1 MATTTPGADMAPKTK
16 RARYF
21 ALLVLACLMFA
32 GQGTAIKSVSG
43 KLSPIQIV
51 FLPFC
56 AATILLLPLLDWKRL
71 ARLSRGDWGRLIVAG
86 VVGQMLAQLG
96 MVWGIRLS
104 LASNAAILGLMLPV
118 ISTILAAVVLREKIT
133 GLRVLALGIG
143 LLGVILLSAG
153 NIRQSSFLEM
163 HYLSGNMLI
172 LAGLSA
178 SAFYNVYCKG
188 LFGRL
193 GQINVLVLSYI
204 PAALASLPLLL
215 SVAPLPEGALK
226 ELSVQSWVAL
236 GYQALVTY
244 SAAMLLLFYALKHL
258 DVAVV
263 SLGLYLLPVF
273 GVLLA
278 ATLLGERLSA
288 LALCGVAVVL
298 LSTVLIA
305 HYDGKVKESG
315 VSPES

>member
-1 MATTTPGADMAPKTK
+1 
-16 RARYF
+16 
-21 ALLVLACLMFA
+21 LL
-32 GQGTAIKSVSG
+32 
-43 KLSPIQIV
+43 
-51 FLPFC
+51 
-56 AATILLLPLLDWKRL
+56 
-71 ARLSRGDWGRLIVAG
+71 
-86 VVGQMLAQLG
+86 
-96 MVWGIRLS
+96 
-104 LASNAAILGLMLPV
+104 LPV

-153 NIRQSSFLEM
+153 NLRQSSFLEM

-215 SVAPLPEGALK
+215 WVAPLPDCALK
-226 ELSVQSWVAL
+226 ELSAQSWVAL

-244 SAAMLLLFYALKHL
+244 SAAMLLLFCALKHL

-305 HYDGKVKESG
+305 HYDGRVKEAG